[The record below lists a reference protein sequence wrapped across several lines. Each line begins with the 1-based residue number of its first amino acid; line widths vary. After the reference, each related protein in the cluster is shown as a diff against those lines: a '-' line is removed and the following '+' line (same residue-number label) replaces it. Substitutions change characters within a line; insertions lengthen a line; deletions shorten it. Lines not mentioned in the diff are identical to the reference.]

1 MNQNNT
7 IRIGMI
13 GCGAIAEIYHL
24 PALMAHPQCAAG
36 IALAEPNGERRDEL
50 KTKFKAAFGT
60 DNYEDLLDHVDGV
73 IIATPPKSHYPI
85 ARFFLDNGKH
95 VLCEKPLTE
104 SSDEAAELVRL
115 AEENGVALAVNQTRR
130 FFPTYQKI
138 TQLIQEGVL
147 GSLQEIKYCDGIEFD
162 WPAASQHHFL
172 PSSKGA
178 WSDTGVHLLDTICYW
193 LGGKPTLVSSEND
206 AMGGPEAIATVRL
219 QHDDCQAEIKA
230 SRLGK
235 LDNGFV
241 IRGTKG
247 SISAGAEDFSKLTIE
262 FADGSKKT
270 IKCGSPKLQYT
281 DFATP
286 MVANFVDVIAGK
298 AKPAVSGNDVLPTI
312 EILEEA
318 YKEAKPYAMPWNTP
332 WTAADIR
339 VATPMRVLVTGASG
353 FVGGR
358 LMETS
363 GFSGSSHCV
372 GTLRKWNRAARP
384 ARMAADLLLCDIED
398 AKNVDQVVS
407 EGDFDAII
415 HTAYTC
421 NRESIVEG
429 TRNLLSAARKHDV
442 ERFIFLS
449 SAEVYGSDV
458 TGNITEESP
467 TPDVDAYGGWKS
479 AAEQVCR
486 EFMEQGL
493 KTTIFRPSLIH
504 GPFSGSW
511 SVDVAQ
517 RLMSGKWGTF
527 DEHADGNAN
536 LVYVDDLII
545 GIMTALGHDAA
556 INETF
561 NISSGDPPTW
571 NQYFQKMN
579 QALGR
584 PPLPKISQ
592 GKSQLRTRVMDR
604 VTGVKDWFMDRY
616 EDRLM
621 EIYMRGGFVGRMMK
635 KLKDEVDATPS
646 GSELTGLYSRRVVYS
661 DAKIRAKI
669 GYQPQ
674 FELDCALQ
682 ATVAWLKLH
691 DHANDKAKVDLSQL
705 TSAVMLRGGSEVSTR

>member
-36 IALAEPNGERRDEL
+36 IALAEPNGERREEL
-50 KTKFKAAFGT
+50 KTKFKAAFDT

-219 QHDDCQAEIKA
+219 QHDDCQAEIKV

-286 MVANFVDVIAGK
+286 MVANFVF
-298 AKPAVSGNDVLPTI
+298 TQ
-312 EILEEA
+312 
-318 YKEAKPYAMPWNTP
+318 
-332 WTAADIR
+332 R
-339 VATPMRVLVTGASG
+339 VRPLFAS
-353 FVGGR
+353 R
-358 LMETS
+358 
-363 GFSGSSHCV
+363 
-372 GTLRKWNRAARP
+372 
-384 ARMAADLLLCDIED
+384 
-398 AKNVDQVVS
+398 
-407 EGDFDAII
+407 
-415 HTAYTC
+415 
-421 NRESIVEG
+421 
-429 TRNLLSAARKHDV
+429 
-442 ERFIFLS
+442 
-449 SAEVYGSDV
+449 
-458 TGNITEESP
+458 
-467 TPDVDAYGGWKS
+467 
-479 AAEQVCR
+479 
-486 EFMEQGL
+486 
-493 KTTIFRPSLIH
+493 
-504 GPFSGSW
+504 
-511 SVDVAQ
+511 
-517 RLMSGKWGTF
+517 
-527 DEHADGNAN
+527 
-536 LVYVDDLII
+536 
-545 GIMTALGHDAA
+545 
-556 INETF
+556 
-561 NISSGDPPTW
+561 
-571 NQYFQKMN
+571 
-579 QALGR
+579 
-584 PPLPKISQ
+584 
-592 GKSQLRTRVMDR
+592 
-604 VTGVKDWFMDRY
+604 
-616 EDRLM
+616 
-621 EIYMRGGFVGRMMK
+621 
-635 KLKDEVDATPS
+635 
-646 GSELTGLYSRRVVYS
+646 
-661 DAKIRAKI
+661 
-669 GYQPQ
+669 
-674 FELDCALQ
+674 
-682 ATVAWLKLH
+682 
-691 DHANDKAKVDLSQL
+691 
-705 TSAVMLRGGSEVSTR
+705 